1 MYMGLVILVEYPLS
15 GVCAQEDGLVPRLDI
30 DGAVGAVKQPS
41 GYGIC
46 VVNGDGLATGRR
58 AI

>member
-1 MYMGLVILVEYPLS
+1 MYVGLVILVEYPLS
-15 GVCAQEDGLVPRLDI
+15 GVCAQADGLVPRLDI
-30 DGAVGAVKQPS
+30 DGAVGAVKRPS

>member
-46 VVNGDGLATGRR
+46 VVNGDGLATGR
-58 AI
+58 

>member
-1 MYMGLVILVEYPLS
+1 MYVGLIILVEYPLS

-30 DGAVGAVKQPS
+30 DGVVGVVKQPS

-46 VVNGDGLATGRR
+46 MVNGDGLAMGRQ

>member
-1 MYMGLVILVEYPLS
+1 MYVGLVILVEYLLS
-15 GVCAQEDGLVPRLDI
+15 GVCAQEDVLVLRLDI
-30 DGAVGAVKQPS
+30 DGAVGAVKWPS

-46 VVNGDGLATGRR
+46 MVNGDGLAMGRQ